1 MNKKTNG
8 KLSKVPQNVVIIA
21 ALVAIVGI
29 SGLALWLTRSEP
41 KADAA
46 IMPRAAR
53 IERVE
58 GEVGIARTFDQEQE
72 AELEWADAVM
82 NAPLTTGDRVYA
94 QEGARTSV
102 AFTGR
107 NFARLDSG
115 ASMDVL
121 SLTDDRTQLALRD
134 GSAFF
139 DLGELGPDELFEVAT
154 PNGAVQFEEPGL
166 YQLGFDD
173 QGSTLISVLSGVAQ
187 VVGLAGSGEIGK
199 GEMLTLAGQAAA
211 QVLMSKLAPD
221 YAGSL
226 VDDYYDYRYP
236 DYDGRYSSYD
246 RYLDDPYYYEP
257 YRRSVSYRHVD
268 SYDIPGLYDL
278 DQYGDWVDVDGHG
291 QCWAP
296 RVSSEWAPYR
306 DGYWETETV
315 WGPTWVSSE
324 PWGWAPYHYGRWA
337 NVSNRGWVWVPERQA
352 SRYQYSPALVAFVPL
367 SQTNQIGWV
376 PLAPGERYIPRYYDR
391 SFQPRYLAPVDVV
404 NQYVSVHRTYVNMNV
419 PHAITVVPVDGF
431 TGRIDPYR
439 VARVNHQL
447 IAQSRAVIDPY
458 AYDNLR
464 QVAVRFD
471 DGRRRSK
478 KFMRRELEQQL
489 LNTPVVASAVPVV
502 PSGHNRML
510 ESFRVQQITDKQ
522 KKNKLKFE
530 RNGQVVTAGNGRR
543 MVLPNPN
550 ASAAAQERGQ
560 RIAALR
566 TLAAQGNQ
574 EARREMKQ
582 LRKQEKRQARGFAT
596 AQNPAVAGQGQPLQ
610 SAREVRKAQ
619 KRLER
624 AGQSV
629 NSQQQVDVKN
639 QQELRKA
646 MKQQRKAERAQQP
659 ATARPAA
666 SQSARPQRVTDDLK
680 QQRKAQKRA
689 ARQQLQSASQP
700 QNRRVQVN
708 QQSQTD
714 QARQQRKAQ
723 KQAARAARQQQP
735 QLVQRNQPVVV
746 QKTQKQQRKI
756 ERRAASQAAQ
766 SQPQFKPA
774 VMHRQPA
781 QRQQV
786 LTQQSA
792 PAAQGVNKAQR
803 KAEKQARKA
812 AKQQ

>member
-1 MNKKTNG
+1 MNNKTNG
-8 KLSKVPQNVVIIA
+8 KLSKIPQNVVIIA
-21 ALVAIVGI
+21 ALVAVVGI

-72 AELEWADAVM
+72 GELEWADAVM
-82 NAPLTTGDRVYA
+82 NAPLTTGDRIYA

-121 SLTDDRTQLALRD
+121 SLADNRTQLALRD

-139 DLGELGPDELFEVAT
+139 DLGELGQDELFEVAT

-221 YAGSL
+221 YAGGL
-226 VDDYYDYRYP
+226 VDDYYGYRYS
-236 DYDGRYSSYD
+236 DYDGRYRSYD

-257 YRRSVSYRHVD
+257 YRRSVSYKYVD
-268 SYDIPGLYDL
+268 SYDVPGLYDL

-291 QCWAP
+291 HCWAP

-306 DGYWETETV
+306 DGYWETESV

-337 NVSNRGWVWVPERQA
+337 NVSSRGWVWVPERQTP
-352 SRYQYSPALVAFVPL
+352 RYQYSPALVAFVPL
-367 SQTNQIGWV
+367 SQTNQIAWV

-391 SFQPRYLAPVDVV
+391 NFQPRYLAPVDVV
-404 NQYVSVHRTYVNMNV
+404 NQYVSVQRTYINMNV
-419 PHAITVVPVDGF
+419 PQAITVVPVDGF
-431 TGRIDPYR
+431 TSRIDPYR
-439 VARVNHQL
+439 VARINQQL

-464 QVAVRFD
+464 HAAVQFD
-471 DGRRRSK
+471 GGRRRSK
-478 KFMRRELEQQL
+478 KFMRRELEQRL

-510 ESFRVQQITDKQ
+510 ESLHVQQVTDKQ
-522 KKNKLKFE
+522 RKNRLKFE
-530 RNGQVVTAGNGRR
+530 RNGQVITAGNSRR

-550 ASAAAQERGQ
+550 ASEVAQERGQ
-560 RIAALR
+560 RIAALK
-566 TLAAQGNQ
+566 TQAAQGNQ

-582 LRKQEKRQARGFAT
+582 LRKQEKREAQGIRTVQA
-596 AQNPAVAGQGQPLQ
+596 PAVAGQGQPNQ
-610 SAREVRKAQ
+610 SAREMRKAQ

-624 AGQSV
+624 AGRTV
-629 NSQQQVDVKN
+629 NTQQQVNANN
-639 QQELRKA
+639 QVEIRKA
-646 MKQQRKAERAQQP
+646 MKRQRKAERKQQQP
-659 ATARPAA
+659 
-666 SQSARPQRVTDDLK
+666 S
-680 QQRKAQKRA
+680 A
-689 ARQQLQSASQP
+689 ARQQSQLSSQP
-700 QNRRVQVN
+700 QNRRVQAS
-708 QQSQTD
+708 QQSMTD

-723 KQAARAARQQQP
+723 KQAARAARAQQQQVAAP
-735 QLVQRNQPVVV
+735 QPVQRQQSVVTRQAV
-746 QKTQKQQRKI
+746 KQQRKA
-756 ERRAASQAAQ
+756 ERRAASQA
-766 SQPQFKPA
+766 SQPQPQVNRA
-774 VMHRQPA
+774 VVQRQPVQKQ

-786 LTQQSA
+786 IRQQSA
-792 PAAQGVNKAQR
+792 PAAQGVDRAQR

-812 AKQQ
+812 AKKQ